1 MVPALSRQMK
11 LKTSQALYG
20 YWNEVRRGR
29 LAPRRFDI
37 EPSRIS
43 QLLPETFI
51 LERVEGDRFI
61 FRLAGTRICE
71 AFGREF
77 RGTNLLDLFAG
88 KERSALERLLAIA
101 TGQGAVVVL
110 TLSAAS
116 GRRRPVPLEM
126 VLLPLLHT
134 DESVSRFLCSLAE
147 VEPADWLGYEPVDA
161 VLIEEHELIWP
172 DGRPYSI
179 LSRLHRPGA
188 FAPLPRL
195 PLARPER
202 KRFRVVEGGLS
213 GAAPAGARLPDVDG
227 SDATVPK
234 ADGT

>member
-1 MVPALSRQMK
+1 MK
-11 LKTSQALYG
+11 HKTSQILFG

-43 QLLPETFI
+43 HILPETFI
-51 LERVEGDRFI
+51 LERVQSERYL
-61 FRLAGTRICE
+61 FRLAGTRLCE
-71 AFGREF
+71 IFAREF
-77 RGTNLLDLFAG
+77 RGTNLLELFSG

-110 TLSAAS
+110 TLAVAAA
-116 GRRRPVPLEM
+116 RRRPIGLEM
-126 VLLPLLHT
+126 ILLPLLHT
-134 DESVSRFLCSLAE
+134 DESVSRFLCSLSE
-147 VEPADWLGYEPVDA
+147 LEQADWLGYEPISEVTI
-161 VLIEEHELIWP
+161 VNHELIWP

-188 FAPLPRL
+188 FAPLAKPV
-195 PLARPER
+195 R
-202 KRFRVVEGGLS
+202 KRAAPHRFQVLEGGLS
-213 GAAPAGARLPDVDG
+213 SPNAIRPTDDG
-227 SDATVPK
+227 TTPPVPK

>member
-1 MVPALSRQMK
+1 MGEIAAIARSMK
-11 LKTSQALYG
+11 HKTSQTLYG

-43 QLLPETFI
+43 QILPETFI
-51 LERVEGDRFI
+51 LERVESERYL
-61 FRLAGTRICE
+61 FRLAGTRVCE
-71 AFGREF
+71 IFAREF
-77 RGTNLLDLFAG
+77 RGTNLLDIFAG
-88 KERSALERLLAIA
+88 KERSALERLMAIA

-110 TLSAAS
+110 TLSVAAA
-116 GRRRPVPLEM
+116 RRRPVALEM
-126 VLLPLLHT
+126 ILLPLLHT

-147 VEPADWLGYEPVDA
+147 LEQADWLGYEPIAEVAIVD
-161 VLIEEHELIWP
+161 HELIWP

-188 FAPLPRL
+188 FAPLPPKATDR
-195 PLARPER
+195 RFDR
-202 KRFRVVEGGLS
+202 RRFRVVDGGLATTS
-213 GAAPAGARLPDVDG
+213 GRSPDDGALP
-227 SDATVPK
+227 TVPK